1 VHRYTVHVHT
11 FSDRKADPV
20 GWTAQDIPD
29 QSGRVAV
36 VTGATSGLGLETAVA
51 LARRG
56 AHVVLTAR
64 NPAKGEAALG
74 RLRAAVPGAS
84 AEVAELD
91 LTRLA
96 SVRDFTD
103 RTAQRLPRLDL
114 LVNNAGV
121 MATPFE
127 RTADGFELQIGTNH
141 LGHVALTARLLPL
154 LLDVPGSR
162 VVTVSSVGHRAG
174 RIDLAD
180 LNWERRTY
188 RRWPAYFASKLANL
202 LFAFELD
209 RRLLR
214 SGAATASL
222 AAHPGGART
231 HLGRGH
237 GGVVGRVQSVLFPV
251 TDFLMQPADLGALP
265 QLRAATDPGLAA
277 GTYVG
282 PGGPAE
288 VRGLPVIVRAKRAA
302 YDEELAG
309 RLWDLS
315 AEMTGAEFV
324 RI

>member
-1 VHRYTVHVHT
+1 M
-11 FSDRKADPV
+11 S
-20 GWTAQDIPD
+20 WTAKDIPD
-29 QSGRVAV
+29 QDSRVAI
-36 VTGATSGLGLETAVA
+36 VTGATSGLGLETATE

-56 AHVVLTAR
+56 ARVVLTAR
-64 NPAKGEAALG
+64 SAAKGEAALA
-74 RLRAAVPGAS
+74 RLRDLVPDAT

-96 SVRDFTD
+96 SVRDFAD

-154 LLDVPGSR
+154 LIDRPGSR

-209 RRLLR
+209 RRLR
-214 SGAATASL
+214 GSGAATASL
-222 AAHPGGART
+222 AAHPGGSRT

-237 GGVVGRVQSVLFPV
+237 GGAVGRLQSVLFPV
-251 TDFLMQPADLGALP
+251 TDLLMQPAAMGALP
-265 QLRAATDPGLAA
+265 QLRAATDPGLSG

-282 PGGPAE
+282 PRGPGE
-288 VRGLPVIVRAKRAA
+288 VRGLPVEVRASRTAYEEGLAA
-302 YDEELAG
+302 L
-309 RLWDLS
+309 LWDRS
-315 AEMTGAEFV
+315 AELTDAHFA

>member
-1 VHRYTVHVHT
+1 M
-11 FSDRKADPV
+11 S
-20 GWTAQDIPD
+20 WTAADIPD

-36 VTGATSGLGLETAVA
+36 VTGATSGLGLETATE

-64 NPAKGEAALG
+64 TPAKGEAALA
-74 RLRAAVPGAS
+74 RVRDAVPGAS
-84 AEVAELD
+84 AELAELD

-96 SVRDFTD
+96 SVRAFAD
-103 RTAQRLPRLDL
+103 RTADQLPRLDL

-121 MATPFE
+121 MATPLE

-154 LLDVPGSR
+154 LLRAPGSR
-162 VVTVSSVGHRAG
+162 VVTVSSIGHRAG

-180 LNWERRTY
+180 LNWAHRRY

-214 SGAATASL
+214 TGAATASV

-237 GGVVGRVQSVLFPV
+237 GGVAGRVQSLLFPA
-251 TDFLMQPADLGALP
+251 TDFLMQPATMGALP
-265 QLRAATDPGLAA
+265 QLRAATDPDLAG

-282 PGGPAE
+282 PGGPGE
-288 VRGLPVIVRAKRAA
+288 VRGLPVIVSAKRSA

-315 AEMTGAEFV
+315 AELTGAEFA

>member
-1 VHRYTVHVHT
+1 M
-11 FSDRKADPV
+11 
-20 GWTAQDIPD
+20 GWTAEDIPD
-29 QSGRVAV
+29 QTGRVAV
-36 VTGATSGLGLETAVA
+36 VTGATSGLGLETATA

-64 NPAKGEAALG
+64 DAARGEAALG

-84 AEVAELD
+84 VEVAELD
-91 LTRLA
+91 LTRLG
-96 SVRDFTD
+96 SVRAFAD

-121 MATPFE
+121 MATPYE

-154 LLDVPGSR
+154 LLDTPTSR
-162 VVTVSSVGHRAG
+162 VVTVSSIGHRAG

-180 LNWERRTY
+180 LNWEHRTY

-209 RRLLR
+209 RRLA
-214 SGAATASL
+214 GNAAGTASL

-237 GGVVGRVQSVLFPV
+237 GGLVGRAQSVFFPAA
-251 TDFLMQPADLGALP
+251 DFLMQPADRGALP
-265 QLRAATDPGLAA
+265 QLRAATDPDLAG

-282 PGGPAE
+282 PGAPGE
-288 VRGLPVIVRAKRAA
+288 VRGLPVVVRAKAAA
-302 YDEELAG
+302 YDEALAG

-315 AEMTGAEFV
+315 AELTGAEFS
-324 RI
+324 RL